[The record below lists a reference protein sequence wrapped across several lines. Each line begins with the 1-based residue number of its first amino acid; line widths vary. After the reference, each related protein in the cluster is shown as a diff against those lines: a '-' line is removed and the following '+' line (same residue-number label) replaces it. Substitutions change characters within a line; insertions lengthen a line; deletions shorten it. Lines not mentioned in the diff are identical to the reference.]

1 MVATERR
8 QRGRGRG
15 RGSATPPGRGPGAA
29 PAPRGIAARAGVWSA
44 RHRWTAVIVWVLF
57 VVLAMGLGSAAGQV
71 DVKDS
76 EQMSGEVS
84 QAERIIEDAGLK
96 EPVGESVLVQGVD
109 SSTSATDEEFRAGV
123 AAVLAAV
130 ERTGEVTDVTSP
142 YDTKTISKDGRSA
155 LVQFNMRGDPETS
168 SERVETVLKAV
179 EGVQEEHEDTLRIAE
194 IGGASMNKTF
204 DEAFGD
210 DFKQA
215 EISAVP
221 VALGILLI
229 AFGALVAAL
238 LPVVLA
244 LTAIMATMGLMG
256 VVSHVM
262 PMSDTANSVMLLVGL
277 AVGVDYCLFYLRR
290 EREEREAGRDAETA
304 LRIAAATSGRAVI
317 VSGVTVCVAM
327 AGMLFTGL
335 AEFKAM
341 GLASLMVVAVA
352 MVGSVTVLP
361 ALLSLLGE
369 RVERGRVPFLNR
381 LKQSKKQRAAASG
394 AVGGGGSGVGGGGS
408 GESRFWRAVL
418 GRVLHRPKIALAVA
432 AGALVAIALPALGM
446 QTQNFTLDQEFGNSL
461 PIVQTYERVNE
472 AFPGGAEPAEVVV
485 RADDINAAPVRQ
497 ALADFR
503 AQAVGSGAS
512 EGPVEIVT
520 HDERN
525 VAIIE
530 VPLVGGSDQNRAEKS
545 LELLRDTVRPATLG
559 TVDGVEAPISGQVAG
574 SKDFNDQLVGAVAP
588 VFAFVVVFAFV
599 LMLLCFRSLTIAVTS
614 IVLNLLSVGAAY
626 GILTAVFQH
635 GWGAS
640 LVGAEG
646 VGAIISWLPLFLF
659 VILFGLS
666 MDYHVFVVSR
676 IREARMRGLTTREA
690 ITHGVV
696 TTAGVVTSA
705 AVIMVAVFAIFGT
718 LSMQSMKQMG
728 VGLAAAVLI
737 DATVIRG
744 VLLPAVMALLDER
757 NWYFPSWLRW
767 LPDLTHDESVV
778 AQAQTGGEFGGGDGA
793 PEVDAYGKTGEQPDP
808 VRI

>member
-1 MVATERR
+1 MVTTERR
-8 QRGRGRG
+8 QRQDG
-15 RGSATPPGRGPGAA
+15 GPGAA
-29 PAPRGIAARAGVWSA
+29 SPSRGIAARAGAWSA

-57 VVLAMGLGSAAGQV
+57 VVLAMGLGTAAGQV
-71 DVKDS
+71 GVKNS
-76 EQMSGEVS
+76 EQMAGEVS
-84 QAERIIEDAGLK
+84 DAARIIEDAGLT
-96 EPVGESVLVQGVD
+96 EPVGESVLIQGVAP
-109 SSTSATDEEFRAGV
+109 STSATDEEFRAAVEAVV
-123 AAVLAAV
+123 AAVGK
-130 ERTGEVTDVTSP
+130 TGEVADVTSP
-142 YDTKTISKDGRSA
+142 YDTKAISKDGRSA
-155 LVQFNMRGDPETS
+155 LVHFTMRGDPETS
-168 SERVETVLKAV
+168 SERVAPVLKAV
-179 EGVQEEHEDTLRIAE
+179 ESVQEEHKDTLRISE
-194 IGGASMNKTF
+194 IGGASMKKTF
-204 DEAFGD
+204 DDAYGD

-215 EISAVP
+215 EFTAVP

-244 LTAIMATMGLMG
+244 VTAIMATMGLMAL
-256 VVSHVM
+256 VSHVM

-290 EREEREAGRDAETA
+290 EREEREAGRDAGTA

-317 VSGVTVCVAM
+317 VSGVTVCIAM
-327 AGMLFTGL
+327 AGMLFTGV

-381 LKQSKKQRAAASG
+381 LKQSEKQRAAA
-394 AVGGGGSGVGGGGS
+394 GGTT

-418 GRVLHRPKIALAVA
+418 GGVLRRPKTALVVA
-432 AGALVAIALPALGM
+432 AGALVAIALPAVGM
-446 QTQNFTLDQEFGNSL
+446 QTQNFTLDQEFGDSV
-461 PIVQTYERVNE
+461 PIVQTYQRINE

-485 RADDINAAPVRQ
+485 RADDITAAPVQR
-497 ALADFR
+497 ALADFQ
-503 AQAVGSGAS
+503 AQAVSSGAS
-512 EGPVEIVT
+512 QGPVEIVT
-520 HDERN
+520 HDEQN
-525 VAIIE
+525 IAVIK
-530 VPLVGGSDQNRAEKS
+530 VPLVGGSDQDRAEKS
-545 LELLRDTVRPATLG
+545 LGLLRDTVRPDTLG
-559 TVDGVEAPISGQVAG
+559 TVEGVEAPVSGQVAG
-574 SKDFNDQLVGAVAP
+574 SKDFNDQIVGAVAP
-588 VFAFVVVFAFV
+588 VFAFVVIFAFV

-626 GILTAVFQH
+626 GILTMVFQH

-646 VGAIISWLPLFLF
+646 VGAIVAWLPLFLL

-676 IREARMRGLTTREA
+676 IREARLQGRTTREA

-757 NWYFPSWLRW
+757 NWYFPRWLHR
-767 LPDLTHDESVV
+767 LPDLTHDESAV
-778 AQAQTGGEFGGGDGA
+778 
-793 PEVDAYGKTGEQPDP
+793 PENTPDTAGDAYEKAGEQPDP
-808 VRI
+808 VRV